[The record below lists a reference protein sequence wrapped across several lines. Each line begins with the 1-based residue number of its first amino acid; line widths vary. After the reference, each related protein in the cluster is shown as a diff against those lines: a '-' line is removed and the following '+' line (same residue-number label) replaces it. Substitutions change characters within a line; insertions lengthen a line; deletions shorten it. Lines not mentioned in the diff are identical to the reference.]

1 MGCKT
6 EAYIRSNA
14 WPSRVARIVVGLT
27 FIFSSVAKGVDPYGT
42 VLKLGEY
49 FGALGVGWLEWAEM
63 PLAALLIG
71 VELLVGVALLA
82 GGRSRMVAR
91 GALVVNLCFMALTL
105 WVAVADP
112 VAECGCFGDV
122 LPIGNWATFGK
133 NVVLTLLAV
142 VAVWGAREGGECKR
156 GLWGSMVVALLGVAF
171 VVRSFICL
179 PVADV
184 FPFDEGVNLPEIMA
198 EEQQAEEQQS
208 WVTCRNRTTGE
219 ERRFAATDPEWWNEE
234 LWEFV
239 ALEQPNES
247 VKVGARDFRLF
258 VDDLELTNHLLM
270 MPVCRLVC
278 VEDVERPTAREQAKL
293 VRLIDSCRERGE
305 RVVLVTSSPLMRASE
320 LYPSVE
326 LCNMDPV
333 VLRALLRAPMG
344 VVSLHRGTIVHK
356 ATLWR
361 LKVE

>member
-1 MGCKT
+1 MSCKT
-6 EAYIRSNA
+6 KAYIRA
-14 WPSRVARIVVGLT
+14 KVWPSVVARIVVGLT
-27 FIFSSVAKGVDPYGT
+27 FIFSSLAKGVDPYGT

-71 VELLVGVALLA
+71 VELLLGVALLA
-82 GGRSRMVAR
+82 GGRSRRVAK
-91 GALVVNLCFMALTL
+91 GALVVNLCFLALTL

-122 LPIGNWATFGK
+122 LTIGNWATFGK
-133 NVVLTLLAV
+133 NVVLTLLSV
-142 VAVWGAREGGECKR
+142 VAVWGAREGGECKK
-156 GLWGSMVVALLGVAF
+156 GLWGSLLVALLGVAF
-171 VVRSFICL
+171 VIRTFICL
-179 PVADV
+179 PVTDV
-184 FPFDEGVNLPEIMA
+184 FPFDEGVNIPEIMA
-198 EEQQAEEQQS
+198 EEMEAEAEQS
-208 WVTCRNRTTGE
+208 WVTCRNRSTGE

-239 ALEQPNES
+239 TLEQPEES

-258 VDDLELTNHLLM
+258 VDDLDLTEHLLS

-278 VEDVERPTAREQAKL
+278 VEDVERPTAGEQAKL
-293 VRLIDSCRERGE
+293 VRLIDACRLRGE
-305 RVVLVTSSPLMRASE
+305 RVVLVTSSPLLRATE

-326 LCNMDPV
+326 VCNMDPV
-333 VLRALLRAPMG
+333 ALRALLRAPMG
-344 VVSLHRGTIVHK
+344 VVSLNYGTIVHK

-361 LKVE
+361 LSVE